1 MSANRVVAQ
10 FSRFAMLAVAACS
23 VLVIIGLVAAGFWIL
38 RDLENLS
45 RREIDLAGAA
55 IAFGSLFVGM
65 ALAWL
70 HAHRSLLR
78 SKADLSEL
86 LHSRAE
92 SERALAQRAEE
103 MRERDLVANTA
114 SLRLSD
120 AVNSLNDGFV
130 LWDKDD
136 RLAICNEHY
145 RKLYPKMADLSVAG
159 RHFED
164 IIRGAIARGLFPE
177 AVGREDAF
185 VAERIARHKS
195 SDSTVV
201 HQLEDGRWIRI
212 SKHHTAEGG
221 VVSLHAD
228 ITEQKSAELAARAAH
243 EVDEIHLAAVGRDRP
258 SCRRRRHG
266 DQIGHGPPR
275 ARQRRP
281 LRAHRRAGDQSRGNG
296 RRHARADGNAEK
308 QYRQRAEGQRARRCH
323 APRRRKRRRG
333 RRRCGRGDGTD
344 RSIVAADRRHHRH
357 DRGDRL
363 PDQSS
368 GPECR
373 GRSGA
378 GRRCRPRLCRRRPG
392 STRACRCAHPKPRGK
407 SAR

>member
-1 MSANRVVAQ
+1 MPNSPAPR
-10 FSRFAMLAVAACS
+10 SPLALC
-23 VLVIIGLVAAGFWIL
+23 
-38 RDLENLS
+38 LS
-45 RREIDLAGAA
+45 PWPLPGCAPIARCCARRAS
-55 IAFGSLFVGM
+55 FGE
-65 ALAWL
+65 
-70 HAHRSLLR
+70 LLR
-78 SKADLSEL
+78 G
-86 LHSRAE
+86 HAE

-103 MRERDLVANTA
+103 MRERDRIANTA

-177 AVGREDAF
+177 AARREDAF
-185 VAERIARHKS
+185 VSERIARHRS

-228 ITEQKSAELAARAAH
+228 ITVQKSAELAARAAH
-243 EVDEIHLAAVGRDRP
+243 EFAEIHVAAAGRDRP
-258 SCRRRRHG
+258 PCCRRRHG
-266 DQIGHGPPR
+266 DQIGDRPPR

-281 LRAHRRAGDQSRGNG
+281 FRAHRRAGDQPRGNG
-296 RRHARADGNAEK
+296 RRHTRADGNAEK
-308 QYRQRAEGQRARRCH
+308 QHRQRAEGKWPRRCH

-333 RRRCGRGDGTD
+333 RRRCGRGNGTD
-344 RSIVAADRRHHRH
+344 RSVVAADRRHHRH

-363 PDQSS
+363 PDQSA

-378 GRRCRPRLCRRRPG
+378 RRRLPDAALP
-392 STRACRCAHPKPRGK
+392 SSPRKCARCRCALPQHRGK